1 MKMKSEEIMSEVE
14 NLEVESNPTLDLI
27 NALQRGD
34 FNTADELFKDALGAK
49 VQDTLDAE
57 KVAVAGQIFNGEEPY
72 DDVDE
77 DEEEGI
83 EDDELE
89 SSLEEIEDVD
99 LDEIDDFLEVD

>member
-34 FNTADELFKDALGAK
+34 FNAADELFKDALGTK